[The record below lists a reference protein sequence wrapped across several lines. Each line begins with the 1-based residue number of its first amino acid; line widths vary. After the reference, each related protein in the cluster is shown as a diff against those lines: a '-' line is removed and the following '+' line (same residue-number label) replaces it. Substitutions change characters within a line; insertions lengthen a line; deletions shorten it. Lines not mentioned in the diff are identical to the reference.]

1 MVMRSAVT
9 PLHLAAICFSYFHS
23 SSACTLALA
32 SLHHSFHLLASSIP
46 SANVPTLASIAYPSS
61 SNLLHSAYRSFSGV
75 ENTSINSFSSN
86 SGFKFWFS
94 GFDIS
99 TVTCTMFRFVLQ
111 KPGSAHTSAQVHTY
125 KYQTCKAMEAHTIKH
140 NRTNLCRNTH
150 VPRLLLQLP
159 HRALR
164 RILPSIH
171 QPSRH
176 LYHDFVY
183 GRPKL
188 LLQ

>member
-1 MVMRSAVT
+1 M
-9 PLHLAAICFSYFHS
+9 
-23 SSACTLALA
+23 
-32 SLHHSFHLLASSIP
+32 HHSFHLLASSIP

-61 SNLLHSAYRSFSGV
+61 SNLLHSAYRSLSGV

-99 TVTCTMFRFVLQ
+99 TVTCTIFRFVLQ
-111 KPGSAHTSAQVHTY
+111 KPGSAYVSAQVHIY
-125 KYQTCKAMEAHTIKH
+125 RSQTCKVMEAHTIKH
-140 NRTNLCRNTH
+140 NRTYLRGNTH
-150 VPRLLLQLP
+150 IPRLLFQLP
-159 HRALR
+159 HRALGR
-164 RILPSIH
+164 AFASIH

-176 LYHDFVY
+176 LYRDLIY
-183 GRPKL
+183 RRPKL